1 VHNLA
6 FKNAQMTASQKM
18 MIKDFSEQYF
28 SLMEKYWNST
38 SDDAYWDG
46 LTEDAMELISR
57 FQTEDAILNNFLQ
70 NIVVAFM
77 NSREESI
84 S

>member
-38 SDDAYWDG
+38 SDDAYWDS